1 MPGSARKPSGTA
13 EKPRQR
19 TLSQVVVRCEI
30 GECPFQAKTTRTV
43 VKHQREAHGID
54 PKPEDTF
61 DSSVNISVLD
71 DTTFPTANGAAAGD
85 SLDHKSKSDFYQEVS
100 RVQQSTQLET
110 GEKRDRSSDEE
121 EEEEDEKRI
130 RLSATA
136 VTEQSQGEIRRQAV
150 RDRALAIAGNNQ
162 REAHDTSEN
171 LLESEGQVE
180 TGDLFA
186 NSDSM
191 LMKTAQETQDQYDYS
206 LSLANPARIED
217 NEFKDL
223 EDKYK
228 QCDSSLKQA
237 LSKVAEL
244 EEERCN
250 RVKTIETL
258 ENKISRKDEELIVS
272 TDTITQLTTKIEE
285 LEKLINSKPD
295 LKAMKKVASLT
306 NKVGNLEKKLGES
319 KDLLIR
325 AQENAEKQCHIAEGF
340 KLAQNELLAQVV
352 TLKRDTLCKDE
363 NCQNS
368 KECGRSHIAKQENRG
383 QCSFYNYGKCNKGNS
398 CKFKHDAAAKQKYHE
413 EEEKKK
419 KDEKEKKEEEE
430 KSKKKED
437 EEKDENTK
445 ETAKKGKAK
454 RKRKGKKE
462 KKTEDST
469 PMEVDKGDDDS
480 LDDSESNPRKKVKP
494 LPKSKP
500 SKPQKPP
507 TNKKEVK
514 GKPSASGQ
522 TKTSTQ
528 DNPTPDPQPPN
539 NQPPQLTASLPTQ
552 PPAEKSTSTTTGIEA
567 RTDAGTNLT
576 QSSTPATTF
585 LPNDMSRP
593 PPPHPHNQYRPYMM
607 PQTFNFN
614 PGYGIPANLAPSFQ
628 QNVTPGW
635 NNWQGPTV
643 QQVQVQP
650 PPPQYTSRRTRL
662 NNIRSQIASL
672 QGQIIAAQND
682 PQGSTDI
689 SQLVQQEAALKQ
701 RLYEHYED

>member
-13 EKPRQR
+13 DKPRQR

-54 PKPEDTF
+54 LKPEDTF
-61 DSSVNISVLD
+61 DSIVNISTLD
-71 DTTFPTANGAAAGD
+71 DTMFPTANGAAAGD

-100 RVQQSTQLET
+100 RVQQSTQLEM

-121 EEEEDEKRI
+121 EDEEDEKRI

-272 TDTITQLTTKIEE
+272 TDTI
-285 LEKLINSKPD
+285 
-295 LKAMKKVASLT
+295 
-306 NKVGNLEKKLGES
+306 
-319 KDLLIR
+319 
-325 AQENAEKQCHIAEGF
+325 
-340 KLAQNELLAQVV
+340 
-352 TLKRDTLCKDE
+352 
-363 NCQNS
+363 
-368 KECGRSHIAKQENRG
+368 
-383 QCSFYNYGKCNKGNS
+383 
-398 CKFKHDAAAKQKYHE
+398 
-413 EEEKKK
+413 
-419 KDEKEKKEEEE
+419 
-430 KSKKKED
+430 D
-437 EEKDENTK
+437 EEGCKLHE
-445 ETAKKGKAK
+445 
-454 RKRKGKKE
+454 
-462 KKTEDST
+462 
-469 PMEVDKGDDDS
+469 
-480 LDDSESNPRKKVKP
+480 
-494 LPKSKP
+494 
-500 SKPQKPP
+500 
-507 TNKKEVK
+507 
-514 GKPSASGQ
+514 
-522 TKTSTQ
+522 
-528 DNPTPDPQPPN
+528 
-539 NQPPQLTASLPTQ
+539 
-552 PPAEKSTSTTTGIEA
+552 
-567 RTDAGTNLT
+567 
-576 QSSTPATTF
+576 
-585 LPNDMSRP
+585 
-593 PPPHPHNQYRPYMM
+593 
-607 PQTFNFN
+607 
-614 PGYGIPANLAPSFQ
+614 
-628 QNVTPGW
+628 
-635 NNWQGPTV
+635 
-643 QQVQVQP
+643 
-650 PPPQYTSRRTRL
+650 
-662 NNIRSQIASL
+662 
-672 QGQIIAAQND
+672 
-682 PQGSTDI
+682 
-689 SQLVQQEAALKQ
+689 
-701 RLYEHYED
+701 